1 MIDLKNTFK
10 RSIESLP
17 RTFRIEDPDYLP
29 GIGRVALAFTV
40 FSGIVFVFV
49 MLYVFIRFSCNK
61 CVGPTKLNQITKTYR
76 NITWFLVIISFF
88 GLIANYSTIIAYSV
102 KMK

>member
-1 MIDLKNTFK
+1 MIDLKNSFK
-10 RSIESLP
+10 RSITSLP

-29 GIGRVALAFTV
+29 GIGQVALAFTI
-40 FSGIVFVFV
+40 FSCIVLIFVI
-49 MLYVFIRFSCNK
+49 LYVFLRFTCNK
-61 CVGPTKLNQITKTYR
+61 CVGPTKLSQITKSYR
-76 NITWFLVIISFF
+76 NITWFLVIVSFL